1 MFLDKL
7 SLNKCGIV
15 KSVYCNPSIK
25 RRLLDLGLVPGTII
39 TPVFRSP
46 LGEPT
51 AYKFRNTVISIRQE
65 DSCLIEVSEK

>member
-1 MFLDKL
+1 M
-7 SLNKCGIV
+7 
-15 KSVYCNPSIK
+15 
-25 RRLLDLGLVPGTII
+25 GLVPGTII

-51 AYKFRNTVISIRQE
+51 AYEFRNTVISIRQE